1 MDPKE
6 IKKELK
12 WEKIKMKI
20 LVILWYFHIDL
31 IILGIIILEL
41 NLRYFT

>member
-6 IKKELK
+6 RAEVEENQNEDIGY
-12 WEKIKMKI
+12 
-20 LVILWYFHIDL
+20 LVVFSHIDL